1 MKTEQSP
8 GATELSKAAAVASR
22 SPTSVVRVRALAKQF
37 RREDGSLVPAID
49 DVSLDVEPGEFVVL
63 LGPSGCGKTTL
74 LRGIAGLE
82 NPDAGSIELHGGRVF
97 DAAHGLNV
105 PPEKRRISMVFQ
117 SYALWPHLSVF
128 ENVAYPLRSRKS
140 PEAEIAPRVRE
151 ALALVGI
158 SELVQQYPT
167 QMSGGQQQRV
177 ALARAI
183 VSRDQLV
190 LFDEPLSNVDAKV
203 REQLRVE
210 LLEMQRKLRFAA
222 LYVTHDQ
229 TEAMALAHR
238 VAVMRAGKVVQFG
251 SPRDIYERPN
261 SRYVAGFVG
270 TSNEIAGQVKASAD
284 NDNDN
289 DTVHVSTAFGDLVAT
304 AAGPS
309 MGVGDKVA
317 VVFRPESC
325 MLSPTE
331 PPGPNRW
338 KVEVGAALFLGSHV
352 EYIVRIGDRSFQ
364 VWTRGSDSWQSGAT
378 TWLSVPSEKLRAVP
392 GDEAR

>member
-1 MKTEQSP
+1 MKTEQSSV
-8 GATELSKAAAVASR
+8 GTVRSQAAAVASR
-22 SPTSVVRVRALAKQF
+22 SQTSVVRVRALAKHF

-82 NPDAGSIELHGGRVF
+82 KPDIGSIELHGGRVF
-97 DAAHGLNV
+97 DAEHGLNV

-140 PEAEIAPRVRE
+140 LQHEIAPRVRE

-158 SELVQQYPT
+158 AELVEQYPT

-203 REQLRVE
+203 REQLRIE
-210 LLEMQRKLRFAA
+210 LLEMQRKLGFAA

-261 SRYVAGFVG
+261 SRYVAGFIG
-270 TSNEIAGQVKASAD
+270 TSNEIAGQIKAVTHD
-284 NDNDN
+284 DR
-289 DTVHVSTAFGDLVAT
+289 VLVSTALGDVVARPARPT
-304 AAGPS
+304 MQAGS
-309 MGVGDKVA
+309 KVA
-317 VVFRPESC
+317 VVFRPEC
-325 MLSPTE
+325 CVLSTAE

-338 KVEVGAALFLGSHV
+338 KVEVGTALFLGSHV
-352 EYIVRIGDRSFQ
+352 EYIVRVGDRSFQ
-364 VWTRGSDSWQSGAT
+364 VWIRGSDSWPPGAT
-378 TWLSVPSEKLRAVP
+378 TWLSVPPENMRAVP
-392 GDEAR
+392 GEDSGPT